1 VPILEGFGPAPGVPG
16 WEYKFSADN
25 WNIQENLFSGDPCT
39 FSAFGYTNRY
49 INITQDTI
57 LDPVCWQSCND
68 CYGPQTAFNVT
79 FRLDMSQYIGIPFS
93 APEINGTFN
102 AWCGNCWPMTDI
114 NGDNIWELTTLID
127 TSLQEYKYSADNW
140 NIQETLDS
148 NLSCV
153 FTTIDSL
160 GNVYINRYLQIYS
173 DTILDVVCWKECNCT
188 NSWNCEVIT
197 GLPKNNGNC
206 VDPGDG
212 SGQYT
217 TLLDCV
223 ANCISTQV
231 AENNNDYSVY
241 PNPTTG
247 SLFIISKENIDM
259 ILIFNKIGK
268 KIAHIDKPILN
279 EEINFLGEK
288 SGVYFVE
295 IYKNSF
301 VFREKVIF
309 IR

>member
-1 VPILEGFGPAPGVPG
+1 
-16 WEYKFSADN
+16 
-25 WNIQENLFSGDPCT
+25 
-39 FSAFGYTNRY
+39 
-49 INITQDTI
+49 
-57 LDPVCWQSCND
+57 
-68 CYGPQTAFNVT
+68 
-79 FRLDMSQYIGIPFS
+79 
-93 APEINGTFN
+93 
-102 AWCGNCWPMTDI
+102 
-114 NGDNIWELTTLID
+114 
-127 TSLQEYKYSADNW
+127 
-140 NIQETLDS
+140 
-148 NLSCV
+148 LS
-153 FTTIDSL
+153 
-160 GNVYINRYLQIYS
+160 
-173 DTILDVVCWKECNCT
+173 
-188 NSWNCEVIT
+188 T

-223 ANCISTQV
+223 ANCTSTQV
-231 AENNNDYSVY
+231 TENNNDYSVY

-268 KIAHIDKPILN
+268 KIAHIDNPILN